1 MTSVTQREY
10 SALLA
15 ERPPRVLRSRAEYDA
30 ALEEIDHLMVRGEQ
44 RTEAESEYYELLATL
59 VADYDRNHVD
69 PLPKLAPLAFL
80 KEVMRLRGI
89 TPAQIG
95 HLLGRAAASYIL
107 NGDRGISKVQAKKL
121 AELFQ
126 VDAGAFI

>member
-1 MTSVTQREY
+1 
-10 SALLA
+10 
-15 ERPPRVLRSRAEYDA
+15 
-30 ALEEIDHLMVRGEQ
+30 
-44 RTEAESEYYELLATL
+44 
-59 VADYDRNHVD
+59 
-69 PLPKLAPLAFL
+69 
-80 KEVMRLRGI
+80 MRLRGI

-95 HLLGRAAASYIL
+95 HFLGRAAASYIL